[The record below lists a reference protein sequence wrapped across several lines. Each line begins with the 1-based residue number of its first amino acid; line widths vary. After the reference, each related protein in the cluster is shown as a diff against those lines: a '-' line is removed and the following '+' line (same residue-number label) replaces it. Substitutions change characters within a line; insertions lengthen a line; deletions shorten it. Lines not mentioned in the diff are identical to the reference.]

1 MATIRYQAVLMPAV
15 LAGAQSGP
23 FNVATFDD
31 NTPRRLTGLKATN
44 VAKLTQIILD
54 LAGRVFA
61 VIDCGTLG
69 TSMDFIPLDIVFPS
83 GVLFSVNVKVLAG
96 GAAVVVNTDEIVLRY
111 EGAPIL
117 GSG

>member
-1 MATIRYQAVLMPAV
+1 MATIRYQSFLLPAV

-23 FNVATFDD
+23 VNVSTFDD
-31 NTPRRLTGLKATN
+31 NTPRHLTGIKSTN
-44 VAKLTQIILD
+44 IAKLTQIILD

-61 VIDCGTLG
+61 VIDCGTFG
-69 TSMDFIPLDIVFPS
+69 TSMDFIPLDITFPS

-117 GSG
+117 GSA